1 MSRVFCDRP
10 LDVCEALRLQVEASK
25 DGGRLAVSSAVQK
38 VRIEMQ
44 VDQYDSC
51 AHRLV
56 DGYGERRSYGSR
68 SEIANHT
75 GPQ

>member
-44 VDQYDSC
+44 VDQCDSR
-51 AHRLV
+51 AHR
-56 DGYGERRSYGSR
+56 
-68 SEIANHT
+68 
-75 GPQ
+75 